1 MISACVH
8 HFDRFLLRNVESTQ
22 ESQGCDVMIRE
33 TGIGVLYF
41 LCVNPKVAVPLAKSC
56 WWLKLAAQHR
66 LCSKR
71 SMIPSWGLS
80 VMGNC
85 FLERKPENR
94 ASLLCATSFGVIY
107 SFPYVEKRIRCLE
120 KIFPISLSVNSF
132 SNRKTKMIWEE
143 RGSSSKV
150 PSHEPSPGVGHVL
163 SSACS
168 AQDTPGLLRGL
179 SLGISR
185 EKGRNG
191 DSCCS
196 HFFCF
201 GCHYSLPGISW
212 PSSPIS
218 QPSLYRPPLFC
229 RQEEMNV
236 HLESHRRGL
245 RRMNSLPGAPLNP
258 FLLHLFVLQIK
269 LHSSVWRKV

>member
-120 KIFPISLSVNSF
+120 KIFPISLSVNPF

-168 AQDTPGLLRGL
+168 AQDTPGLLRGP
-179 SLGISR
+179 SLEIRWGFPGRREEMVTAAAPISFVLAVTTHCP
-185 EKGRNG
+185 E
-191 DSCCS
+191 S
-196 HFFCF
+196 H
-201 GCHYSLPGISW
+201 GPPLPSPSLPFIGL
-212 PSSPIS
+212 PSSADRRRWMCTWKAIGVACGVWTASP
-218 QPSLYRPPLFC
+218 
-229 RQEEMNV
+229 V
-236 HLESHRRGL
+236 HLWT
-245 RRMNSLPGAPLNP
+245 
-258 FLLHLFVLQIK
+258 
-269 LHSSVWRKV
+269 HSSCICLSCR